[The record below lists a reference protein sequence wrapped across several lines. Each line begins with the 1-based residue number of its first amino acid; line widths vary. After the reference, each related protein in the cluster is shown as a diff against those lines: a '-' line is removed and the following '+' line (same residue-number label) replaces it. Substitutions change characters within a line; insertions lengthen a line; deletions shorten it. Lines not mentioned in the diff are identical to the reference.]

1 MQWSKF
7 TIICKSISLEI
18 YSWRAA
24 EDMHALVMDHSRTVA
39 ATILIGSLIVET
51 PKMRQ

>member
-1 MQWSKF
+1 M
-7 TIICKSISLEI
+7 ICKSISQEV

-24 EDMHALVMDHSRTVA
+24 EDIHALIMDQHITVM
-39 ATILIGSLIVET
+39 ATILIGSLILGT